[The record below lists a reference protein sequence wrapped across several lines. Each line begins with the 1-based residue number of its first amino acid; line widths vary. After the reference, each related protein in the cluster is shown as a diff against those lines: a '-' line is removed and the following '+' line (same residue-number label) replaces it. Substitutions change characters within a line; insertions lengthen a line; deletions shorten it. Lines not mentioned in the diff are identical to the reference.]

1 MINYNDKQFCAVAN
15 SDNGETS
22 AETIFHY
29 KQVGQILTAQYQ
41 GGKIVS
47 GHLIGIVNQAGE
59 IDMRY
64 HQVNTEGQ
72 LMTGICRSTPEIL
85 ANGKIRLH
93 EIWQWTSGDQS
104 TGESIIEEL

>member
-1 MINYNDKQFCAVAN
+1 
-15 SDNGETS
+15 
-22 AETIFHY
+22 
-29 KQVGQILTAQYQ
+29 LTAQYQ

-72 LMTGICRSTPEIL
+72 LMTGVCRSTPQIL

-93 EIWQWTSGDQS
+93 ETWQWTSGDQS
-104 TGESIIEEL
+104 AGESIIEEL